1 MDTNLDQAQEPE
13 LAKELKQEQTLRTEI
28 YLVLSALFRSAPSE
42 EVIDFLKT
50 LDIEASESAMQKAWI
65 AIQQAATE
73 SNREA
78 LEDEY
83 QDLFIGI
90 GRGEIV
96 PFGSWH
102 RTGAMME
109 KPLAEIRHDL
119 ELLGIE
125 RDDQVKEPEDHIAAL
140 CEVMAMLTGEE
151 EEALQQAVFNK
162 HLGPWFNS
170 FTRQLESAESA
181 NFYKSAAQLCE
192 AFLTLEQVRF
202 SVNTKSSKHKLKIDV
217 KNVTDYE

>member
-83 QDLFIGI
+83 QNLFIGI

-102 RTGAMME
+102 RTGSMME

-125 RDDQVKEPEDHIAAL
+125 RDEQVKEPEDHIAAL
-140 CEVMAMLTGEE
+140 CEVMAMLTDEE
-151 EEALQQAVFNK
+151 DALQQAV
-162 HLGPWFNS
+162 
-170 FTRQLESAESA
+170 
-181 NFYKSAAQLCE
+181 
-192 AFLTLEQVRF
+192 
-202 SVNTKSSKHKLKIDV
+202 
-217 KNVTDYE
+217 

>member
-1 MDTNLDQAQEPE
+1 VDTQRE
-13 LAKELKQEQTLRTEI
+13 QEQTLRTEI

-42 EVIDFLKT
+42 EMIEFLT
-50 LDIEASESAMQKAWI
+50 SLEVEPSESAMQKAWI
-65 AIQQAATE
+65 ALQQAAKN

-90 GRGEIV
+90 GRGEV
-96 PFGSWH
+96 MPFGSWH
-102 RTGAMME
+102 MTGAMME

-119 ELLGIE
+119 ELLGFE
-125 RDDQVKEPEDHIAAL
+125 RDENVKEPEDHIAAL
-140 CEVMAMLTGEE
+140 CEVMSMLTGEE
-151 EEALQQAVFNK
+151 EDLQQAVFNK
-162 HLGPWFNS
+162 HIAPWFNS
-170 FTRQLESAESA
+170 FTQQLENAEGAS
-181 NFYKSAAQLCE
+181 FYKPAAQLCE

>member
-1 MDTNLDQAQEPE
+1 MDTQRE
-13 LAKELKQEQTLRTEI
+13 QEQTLRTEI
-28 YLVLSALFRSAPSE
+28 YLVLSALFRSAPSKE
-42 EVIDFLKT
+42 MIEFLTSLEV
-50 LDIEASESAMQKAWI
+50 EPSESAMQKAWI
-65 AIQQAATE
+65 ALQQAAKD

-90 GRGEIV
+90 GRGEV
-96 PFGSWH
+96 MPFGSWH
-102 RTGAMME
+102 MTGAMME

-119 ELLGIE
+119 ELLGFE
-125 RDDQVKEPEDHIAAL
+125 RDENVKEPEDHIAAL
-140 CEVMAMLTGEE
+140 CEVMSMLTGEE
-151 EEALQQAVFNK
+151 EDLQQAVFNK
-162 HLGPWFNS
+162 HIAPWFNS
-170 FTRQLESAESA
+170 FTQQLENAESA
-181 NFYKSAAQLCE
+181 NFYKPAAQLCE

>member
-1 MDTNLDQAQEPE
+1 MDTQRE
-13 LAKELKQEQTLRTEI
+13 QEQTLRTEI

-42 EVIDFLKT
+42 EMIEFLT
-50 LDIEASESAMQKAWI
+50 SLEVEPSESAMQKAWI
-65 AIQQAATE
+65 ALQQAAKD

-90 GRGEIV
+90 GRGEV
-96 PFGSWH
+96 MPFGSWH
-102 RTGAMME
+102 MTGAMME

-119 ELLGIE
+119 ELLGFE
-125 RDDQVKEPEDHIAAL
+125 RDENVKEPEDHIAAL
-140 CEVMAMLTGEE
+140 CEVMSMLTGEE
-151 EEALQQAVFNK
+151 EDLQQAVFNK
-162 HLGPWFNS
+162 HIAPWFNS
-170 FTRQLESAESA
+170 FTQQLENAESA
-181 NFYKSAAQLCE
+181 NFYKPAAQLCE

-202 SVNTKSSKHKLKIDV
+202 SVNTKSSKSKLKIDV

>member
-1 MDTNLDQAQEPE
+1 MDTQRE
-13 LAKELKQEQTLRTEI
+13 QEQTLRTEI

-42 EVIDFLKT
+42 EMIEFLT
-50 LDIEASESAMQKAWI
+50 SLEVEPSESAMQKAWL
-65 AIQQAATE
+65 ALQQAAKD

-90 GRGEIV
+90 GRGEV
-96 PFGSWH
+96 MPFGSWH
-102 RTGAMME
+102 MTGAMME

-119 ELLGIE
+119 ELLGFE
-125 RDDQVKEPEDHIAAL
+125 RDENVKEPEDHIAAL
-140 CEVMAMLTGEE
+140 CEVMSMLTGEE
-151 EEALQQAVFNK
+151 EDLQQAVFNK
-162 HLGPWFNS
+162 HIAPWFSS
-170 FTRQLESAESA
+170 FTQQLENAESA
-181 NFYKSAAQLCE
+181 NFYKPAAQLCE

>member
-1 MDTNLDQAQEPE
+1 MDTQRE
-13 LAKELKQEQTLRTEI
+13 QEQTLRTEI

-42 EVIDFLKT
+42 EMIEFLT
-50 LDIEASESAMQKAWI
+50 SLEVAPSESAMQKAWI
-65 AIQQAATE
+65 ALQQAAKD

-78 LEDEY
+78 IEDEY

-90 GRGEIV
+90 GRGEV
-96 PFGSWH
+96 MPFGSWH
-102 RTGAMME
+102 MTGAMME

-119 ELLGIE
+119 ELLGFE
-125 RDDQVKEPEDHIAAL
+125 RDENVKEPEDHIAAL
-140 CEVMAMLTGEE
+140 CEVMSMLTGEE
-151 EEALQQAVFNK
+151 EDLQQAVFNK
-162 HLGPWFNS
+162 HIAPWFNS
-170 FTRQLESAESA
+170 FTQQLENAESA
-181 NFYKSAAQLCE
+181 NFYKPAAQLCE

>member
-1 MDTNLDQAQEPE
+1 MDTQRE
-13 LAKELKQEQTLRTEI
+13 QEQTLRTEI

-42 EVIDFLKT
+42 EMIEFLT
-50 LDIEASESAMQKAWI
+50 SLEVEPSESAMQKAWI
-65 AIQQAATE
+65 ALQQAAKN

-90 GRGEIV
+90 GRGEV
-96 PFGSWH
+96 MPFGSWH
-102 RTGAMME
+102 MTGAMME

-119 ELLGIE
+119 ELLGFE
-125 RDDQVKEPEDHIAAL
+125 RDENVKEPEDHIAAL
-140 CEVMAMLTGEE
+140 CEVMSMLTGEE
-151 EEALQQAVFNK
+151 EDLQQAVFNK
-162 HLGPWFNS
+162 HIAPWFNS
-170 FTRQLESAESA
+170 FTQQLENAEGAS
-181 NFYKSAAQLCE
+181 FYKPAAQLCE

>member
-1 MDTNLDQAQEPE
+1 MDTQRE
-13 LAKELKQEQTLRTEI
+13 QEQTLRTEI

-42 EVIDFLKT
+42 EMIEFLT
-50 LDIEASESAMQKAWI
+50 SLEVEPSESAMQKAWI
-65 AIQQAATE
+65 ALQQAAKD

-83 QDLFIGI
+83 QELFIGI
-90 GRGEIV
+90 GRGEV
-96 PFGSWH
+96 MPFGSWH
-102 RTGAMME
+102 MTGAMME

-119 ELLGIE
+119 ELLGFE
-125 RDDQVKEPEDHIAAL
+125 RDENVKEPEDHIAAL
-140 CEVMAMLTGEE
+140 CEVMSMLTGEE
-151 EEALQQAVFNK
+151 EDLQQAVFNK
-162 HLGPWFNS
+162 HIAPWFNS
-170 FTRQLESAESA
+170 FTQQLENAESA
-181 NFYKSAAQLCE
+181 YFYKPAAQLCE

>member
-1 MDTNLDQAQEPE
+1 MVTQRE
-13 LAKELKQEQTLRTEI
+13 QEQTLRTEI

-42 EVIDFLKT
+42 EMIEFLT
-50 LDIEASESAMQKAWI
+50 SLEVEPSESAMQKAWI
-65 AIQQAATE
+65 ALQQAAKD

-90 GRGEIV
+90 GRGEV
-96 PFGSWH
+96 MPFGSWH
-102 RTGAMME
+102 MTGAMME

-119 ELLGIE
+119 ELLGFE
-125 RDDQVKEPEDHIAAL
+125 RDENVKEPEDHIAAL
-140 CEVMAMLTGEE
+140 CEVMSMLTGEE
-151 EEALQQAVFNK
+151 EDLQQAVFNK
-162 HLGPWFNS
+162 HIAPWFNS
-170 FTRQLESAESA
+170 FTQQLENAQSA
-181 NFYKSAAQLCE
+181 NFYKPAAQLCE

>member
-1 MDTNLDQAQEPE
+1 MDTQRE
-13 LAKELKQEQTLRTEI
+13 QEQTLRTEI

-42 EVIDFLKT
+42 EMIEFLT
-50 LDIEASESAMQKAWI
+50 SLEVEPSESAMQKAWI
-65 AIQQAATE
+65 ALQQAAKD

-90 GRGEIV
+90 GRGEV
-96 PFGSWH
+96 MPFGSWH
-102 RTGAMME
+102 MTGAMME

-119 ELLGIE
+119 ELLGFE
-125 RDDQVKEPEDHIAAL
+125 RDENVKEPEDHIAAL
-140 CEVMAMLTGEE
+140 CEVMSMLTGEE
-151 EEALQQAVFNK
+151 EDLQQAVFNK
-162 HLGPWFNS
+162 HIAPWFCS
-170 FTRQLESAESA
+170 FTQQLENAQSA
-181 NFYKSAAQLCE
+181 NFYKPAAQLCE

>member
-1 MDTNLDQAQEPE
+1 MDTQRE
-13 LAKELKQEQTLRTEI
+13 QEQTLRTEI

-42 EVIDFLKT
+42 EMIEFLT
-50 LDIEASESAMQKAWI
+50 SLEVEPSESAMQKAWI
-65 AIQQAATE
+65 ALQQAAKD

-90 GRGEIV
+90 GRGEV
-96 PFGSWH
+96 MPFGSWH
-102 RTGAMME
+102 MTGAMME

-119 ELLGIE
+119 ELLGFE
-125 RDDQVKEPEDHIAAL
+125 RDENVKEPEDHIAAL
-140 CEVMAMLTGEE
+140 CEVMSMLTGEE
-151 EEALQQAVFNK
+151 EDLQQAVFNK
-162 HLGPWFNS
+162 HIAPWSNS
-170 FTRQLESAESA
+170 FTQQLENAESA
-181 NFYKSAAQLCE
+181 NFYKPAAQLCE

>member
-1 MDTNLDQAQEPE
+1 MDTQRE
-13 LAKELKQEQTLRTEI
+13 QEQTLRTEI

-42 EVIDFLKT
+42 EMIEFLT
-50 LDIEASESAMQKAWI
+50 SLEVEPSESAMQKAWI
-65 AIQQAATE
+65 ALQQAAKD

-83 QDLFIGI
+83 QELFIGI
-90 GRGEIV
+90 GRGEV
-96 PFGSWH
+96 MPFGSWH
-102 RTGAMME
+102 MTGAMME

-119 ELLGIE
+119 ELLGFE
-125 RDDQVKEPEDHIAAL
+125 RDENVKEPEDHIAAL
-140 CEVMAMLTGEE
+140 CEVMSMLTGEE
-151 EEALQQAVFNK
+151 EDLQQAVFNK
-162 HLGPWFNS
+162 HIAPWFNS
-170 FTRQLESAESA
+170 FTQQLENAEST
-181 NFYKSAAQLCE
+181 NFYKPAAQLCE

>member
-1 MDTNLDQAQEPE
+1 MDTQRE
-13 LAKELKQEQTLRTEI
+13 QEQTLRTEI

-42 EVIDFLKT
+42 EMIEFLIS
-50 LDIEASESAMQKAWI
+50 LEVEPSESAMQKAWI
-65 AIQQAATE
+65 ALQQAAKD

-90 GRGEIV
+90 GRGEV
-96 PFGSWH
+96 MPFGSWH
-102 RTGAMME
+102 MTGAMME

-119 ELLGIE
+119 ELLGFE
-125 RDDQVKEPEDHIAAL
+125 RDENVKEPEDHIAAL
-140 CEVMAMLTGEE
+140 CEVMSMLTGEE
-151 EEALQQAVFNK
+151 EDLQQAVFNK
-162 HLGPWFNS
+162 HIAPWFSS
-170 FTRQLESAESA
+170 FTQQLENAESA
-181 NFYKSAAQLCE
+181 NFYKPAAQLCE

>member
-1 MDTNLDQAQEPE
+1 MDTQRE
-13 LAKELKQEQTLRTEI
+13 QEQTLRTEI

-42 EVIDFLKT
+42 EMIEFLT
-50 LDIEASESAMQKAWI
+50 SLEVEPSESAMQKAWI
-65 AIQQAATE
+65 ALQQAAKD

-90 GRGEIV
+90 GRGEV
-96 PFGSWH
+96 MPFGSWH
-102 RTGAMME
+102 MTGAMME

-119 ELLGIE
+119 ELLGFE
-125 RDDQVKEPEDHIAAL
+125 RDENVKEPEDHIAAL
-140 CEVMAMLTGEE
+140 CEVMSMLTGEE
-151 EEALQQAVFNK
+151 EDLQQAVFNK
-162 HLGPWFNS
+162 HISPWFNS
-170 FTRQLESAESA
+170 FTQQLENAQSA
-181 NFYKSAAQLCE
+181 NFYKPAAQLCE

>member
-1 MDTNLDQAQEPE
+1 M
-13 LAKELKQEQTLRTEI
+13 RTEI

-42 EVIDFLKT
+42 EMIEFLT
-50 LDIEASESAMQKAWI
+50 SLEVEPSESAMQKAWI
-65 AIQQAATE
+65 ALQQAAKD

-90 GRGEIV
+90 GRGEVI

-102 RTGAMME
+102 MTGAMME

-119 ELLGIE
+119 ELLGFE
-125 RDDQVKEPEDHIAAL
+125 RDENVKEPEDHIAAL
-140 CEVMAMLTGEE
+140 CEVMSMLTGEE
-151 EEALQQAVFNK
+151 EDLQQAVFNK
-162 HLGPWFNS
+162 HIAPWFNS
-170 FTRQLESAESA
+170 FTQQLENAQSA
-181 NFYKSAAQLCE
+181 NFYKPAAQLCE

>member
-1 MDTNLDQAQEPE
+1 MDTQRE
-13 LAKELKQEQTLRTEI
+13 QEQTLRTEI

-42 EVIDFLKT
+42 DMIEFLTSLEV
-50 LDIEASESAMQKAWI
+50 EPSESAMQKAWI
-65 AIQQAATE
+65 ALQQAAKD

-90 GRGEIV
+90 GRGEV
-96 PFGSWH
+96 MPFGSWH
-102 RTGAMME
+102 MTGAMME

-119 ELLGIE
+119 ELLGFE
-125 RDDQVKEPEDHIAAL
+125 RDENVKEPEDHIAAL
-140 CEVMAMLTGEE
+140 CEVMSMLTGEE
-151 EEALQQAVFNK
+151 EDLQQAVFNK
-162 HLGPWFNS
+162 HIAPWFSS
-170 FTRQLESAESA
+170 FTQQLENAESA
-181 NFYKSAAQLCE
+181 NFYKPAAQLCE

>member
-1 MDTNLDQAQEPE
+1 MDTQRE
-13 LAKELKQEQTLRTEI
+13 QEQTLRTEI
-28 YLVLSALFRSAPSE
+28 YLVLSALFRSVPSE
-42 EVIDFLKT
+42 EMIEFLT
-50 LDIEASESAMQKAWI
+50 SLEVEPSESAMQKAWI
-65 AIQQAATE
+65 ALQQAAKD

-90 GRGEIV
+90 GRGEV
-96 PFGSWH
+96 MPFGSWH
-102 RTGAMME
+102 MTGAMME

-119 ELLGIE
+119 ELLGFE
-125 RDDQVKEPEDHIAAL
+125 RDENVKEPEDHIAAL
-140 CEVMAMLTGEE
+140 CEVMSMLTGEE
-151 EEALQQAVFNK
+151 EDLQQAVFNK
-162 HLGPWFNS
+162 HIAPWFSS
-170 FTRQLESAESA
+170 FTQQLENAESA
-181 NFYKSAAQLCE
+181 NFYKPAAQLCE

>member
-1 MDTNLDQAQEPE
+1 MDTQRE
-13 LAKELKQEQTLRTEI
+13 QEQTLRTEI
-28 YLVLSALFRSAPSE
+28 YLVLSALFRSAPNE
-42 EVIDFLKT
+42 EMIEFLT
-50 LDIEASESAMQKAWI
+50 SLEVEPSESAMQKAWI
-65 AIQQAATE
+65 ALQQAAKD

-90 GRGEIV
+90 GRGEV
-96 PFGSWH
+96 MPFGSWH
-102 RTGAMME
+102 MTGAMME

-119 ELLGIE
+119 ELLGFE
-125 RDDQVKEPEDHIAAL
+125 RDENVKEPEDHIAAL
-140 CEVMAMLTGEE
+140 CEVMSMLTGEE
-151 EEALQQAVFNK
+151 EDLQQAVFNK
-162 HLGPWFNS
+162 HIAPWFNS
-170 FTRQLESAESA
+170 FTQQLENAESA
-181 NFYKSAAQLCE
+181 SFYKPAAQLCE

>member
-1 MDTNLDQAQEPE
+1 MDTQRE
-13 LAKELKQEQTLRTEI
+13 QEQTLRTEI

-42 EVIDFLKT
+42 EMIEFLT
-50 LDIEASESAMQKAWI
+50 SLEVEPSESAMQKAWI
-65 AIQQAATE
+65 ALQLAAKD

-90 GRGEIV
+90 GRGEV
-96 PFGSWH
+96 MPFGSWH
-102 RTGAMME
+102 MTGAMME

-119 ELLGIE
+119 ELLGFE
-125 RDDQVKEPEDHIAAL
+125 RDENVKEPEDHIAAL
-140 CEVMAMLTGEE
+140 CEVMSMLTGEE
-151 EEALQQAVFNK
+151 EDLQQAVFNK
-162 HLGPWFNS
+162 HIAPWFSS
-170 FTRQLESAESA
+170 FTQQLENAESA
-181 NFYKSAAQLCE
+181 NFYKPAAQLCE

>member
-1 MDTNLDQAQEPE
+1 MDTQRE
-13 LAKELKQEQTLRTEI
+13 QEQTLRTEI

-42 EVIDFLKT
+42 EMIEFLT
-50 LDIEASESAMQKAWI
+50 SLEVEPSESAMQKAWI
-65 AIQQAATE
+65 ALQQAAKD

-78 LEDEY
+78 LENEY

-90 GRGEIV
+90 GRGEV
-96 PFGSWH
+96 MPFGSWH
-102 RTGAMME
+102 MTGSMME

-119 ELLGIE
+119 ELLGFE
-125 RDDQVKEPEDHIAAL
+125 RDENVKEPEDHIAAL
-140 CEVMAMLTGEE
+140 CEVMSMLTGEE
-151 EEALQQAVFNK
+151 EDLQQAVFNK
-162 HLGPWFNS
+162 HIAPWFSS
-170 FTRQLESAESA
+170 FTQQLENAESA
-181 NFYKSAAQLCE
+181 NFYKPAAQLCE

>member
-1 MDTNLDQAQEPE
+1 MDTQRE
-13 LAKELKQEQTLRTEI
+13 QEQTLRTEI

-42 EVIDFLKT
+42 DMIEFLTSLEV
-50 LDIEASESAMQKAWI
+50 EPSESAMQKAWI
-65 AIQQAATE
+65 ALQQAAKD

-90 GRGEIV
+90 GRGEV
-96 PFGSWH
+96 MPFGSWH
-102 RTGAMME
+102 MTGAMME

-119 ELLGIE
+119 ELLGFE
-125 RDDQVKEPEDHIAAL
+125 RDENVKEPEDHIAAL
-140 CEVMAMLTGEE
+140 CEVMSMLTGEE
-151 EEALQQAVFNK
+151 EDLQQAVFNK
-162 HLGPWFNS
+162 HIEPWFNS
-170 FTRQLESAESA
+170 FTQQLENAESA
-181 NFYKSAAQLCE
+181 NFYKPAAQLCE